1 MSEINKTDQI
11 DQINEIDQTG
21 QTNQTDEINPLASGT
36 IACAEVDAMSDMTY
50 DPVSQWIVL

>member
-1 MSEINKTDQI
+1 MNETNLI
-11 DQINEIDQTG
+11 D

-50 DPVSQWIVL
+50 DLVSQWIVV